1 MNRNLHR
8 CAIAANGEVHII
20 AQIDSSE
27 AARTFLRQNRIPIHV
42 RDVIA
47 ALKQSISGTARID
60 TQDHWLR
67 PELEPAR
74 LARSSSTESAIAS
87 EILDTDA
94 LCTGREPGGTSS
106 DGYSLSSPCA
116 RH

>member
-8 CAIAANGEVHII
+8 CPIATNGEVHII
-20 AQIDSSE
+20 AEVDSSE
-27 AARTFLRQNRIPIHV
+27 AACTFLGQNRIAIDV

-47 ALKQSISGTARID
+47 ALKQSISGTPGIN

-74 LARSSSTESAIAS
+74 LARGSSPERAIAS
-87 EILDTDA
+87 EILDADA
-94 LCTGREPGGTSS
+94 LCARSEPG
-106 DGYSLSSPCA
+106 
-116 RH
+116 

>member
-20 AQIDSSE
+20 AEIDSSE

-74 LARSSSTESAIAS
+74 LARGSSTERAIAS
-87 EILDTDA
+87 EILDANA
-94 LCTGREPGGTSS
+94 LCARSEPG
-106 DGYSLSSPCA
+106 
-116 RH
+116 